1 MRSRILE
8 FEAEFSCFVMPGLDP
23 GIHVLL
29 SCCCKDVDGRVKP
42 GHDGWSSVQTPA
54 LFANPAF
61 PLRRKTL
68 YGAARFAVSEGV

>member
-8 FEAEFSCFVMPGLDP
+8 FEAEFSYFVMPGL
-23 GIHVLL
+23 
-29 SCCCKDVDGRVKP
+29 
-42 GHDGWSSVQTPA
+42 DGWSSVQTPA
-54 LFANPAF
+54 LSANPAF